1 MTSSKNPTNDNSYFD
16 AVLVGAGIMSSTLAL
31 LISEVL
37 PDIKFLII
45 EKLNA
50 PGSESTGAFNN
61 AGTGHAANCEL
72 NYTPLDEKGNLKIDK
87 ALSINR
93 SFETSMSLWASL
105 YEAGKIDIKKFLKF
119 IPHISFVS
127 GQDNISFLKK
137 RFQKMTEN
145 PEFID
150 MEFSTSFDEI
160 SSWAPLITKDRNPS
174 TQIAATR
181 IGRGTDINFEALTK
195 EYLSLVS
202 LNKNVEI
209 RYKTELIDLKKI
221 DKKQWELEISS
232 EGRKTSIRTGYVF
245 LGAGGKTIN
254 YLQKSKIPEAKSYGG
269 FPVSG
274 KWLICEKK
282 DLTEKHN
289 SKVYGKAD
297 IGSPPMS
304 VPHLDTRWIDNKK
317 LLLYGPFAGFTTKFL
332 KQSSYFDLFS
342 SIKKNNIFSMLD
354 VGFKNNDLINYL
366 ISQSLKNHNSRVE
379 NLKNMMP
386 SANPSDWYLKNAGQR
401 VQIIKKTEG
410 GGSLKFGTEIVNSS
424 DGSLSALLGAS
435 PGASTAVS
443 IMVEVLEKS
452 VLFLNDKHN
461 LQKKINDLIYPELS
475 VSENY
480 STFIKEIKKTEGG
493 GSLKFGTE
501 IVNSSDGSL
510 SALLGASPGAST
522 AVSIM
527 VEVLEKSVL
536 FLNDKHNLKKKIN
549 DLIYPERS
557 ASEKNSTFIKEIKK
571 RNNSIFGFHP

>member
-1 MTSSKNPTNDNSYFD
+1 VTSSKNPTNDNSYFD

-37 PDIKFLII
+37 PDIRFLII

-72 NYTPLDEKGNLKIDK
+72 NYTPLDQKGNIKIDK
-87 ALSINR
+87 ALSLNR
-93 SFETSMSLWASL
+93 SFERSMSLWASL
-105 YEAGKIDIKKFLKF
+105 YEVGNIDIKKFLKF

-137 RFQKMTEN
+137 RFQKMKVN

-160 SSWAPLITKDRNPS
+160 SSWAPLITKDRNPF
-174 TQIAATR
+174 TKIAATR

-209 RYKTELIDLKKI
+209 RYKTELVDLKKI
-221 DKKQWELEISS
+221 DKKKWELEISS

-282 DLTEKHN
+282 DLSEKHN

-297 IGSPPMS
+297 IGAPPMS

-332 KQSSYFDLFS
+332 KQSSYFD
-342 SIKKNNIFSMLD
+342 
-354 VGFKNNDLINYL
+354 
-366 ISQSLKNHNSRVE
+366 
-379 NLKNMMP
+379 
-386 SANPSDWYLKNAGQR
+386 
-401 VQIIKKTEG
+401 
-410 GGSLKFGTEIVNSS
+410 
-424 DGSLSALLGAS
+424 
-435 PGASTAVS
+435 
-443 IMVEVLEKS
+443 
-452 VLFLNDKHN
+452 
-461 LQKKINDLIYPELS
+461 
-475 VSENY
+475 
-480 STFIKEIKKTEGG
+480 
-493 GSLKFGTE
+493 
-501 IVNSSDGSL
+501 
-510 SALLGASPGAST
+510 
-522 AVSIM
+522 
-527 VEVLEKSVL
+527 
-536 FLNDKHNLKKKIN
+536 
-549 DLIYPERS
+549 
-557 ASEKNSTFIKEIKK
+557 
-571 RNNSIFGFHP
+571 

>member
-1 MTSSKNPTNDNSYFD
+1 
-16 AVLVGAGIMSSTLAL
+16 
-31 LISEVL
+31 
-37 PDIKFLII
+37 
-45 EKLNA
+45 
-50 PGSESTGAFNN
+50 
-61 AGTGHAANCEL
+61 
-72 NYTPLDEKGNLKIDK
+72 
-87 ALSINR
+87 
-93 SFETSMSLWASL
+93 
-105 YEAGKIDIKKFLKF
+105 
-119 IPHISFVS
+119 
-127 GQDNISFLKK
+127 
-137 RFQKMTEN
+137 MTEN

-202 LNKNVEI
+202 LSKNVEI
-209 RYKTELIDLKKI
+209 RYKTELVDLKKI

-254 YLQKSKIPEAKSYGG
+254 FLQKSKIPEAKNYGG

-410 GGSLKFGTEIVNSS
+410 GGSLKFGTDIVNSS

-452 VLFLNDKHN
+452 VLFLNNKHN
-461 LQKKINDLIYPELS
+461 LQEKINDLIYPELL

-480 STFIKEIKKTEGG
+480 
-493 GSLKFGTE
+493 
-501 IVNSSDGSL
+501 
-510 SALLGASPGAST
+510 
-522 AVSIM
+522 
-527 VEVLEKSVL
+527 
-536 FLNDKHNLKKKIN
+536 
-549 DLIYPERS
+549 
-557 ASEKNSTFIKEIKK
+557 STFIKEIKK